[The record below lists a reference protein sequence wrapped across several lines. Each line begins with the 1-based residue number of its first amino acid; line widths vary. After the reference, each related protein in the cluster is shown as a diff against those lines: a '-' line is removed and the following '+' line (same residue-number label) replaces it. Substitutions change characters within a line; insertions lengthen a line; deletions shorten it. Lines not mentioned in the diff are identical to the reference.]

1 VFRFVPGLLLVLAP
15 AASHSSHSLAT
26 GCVLLP
32 PGSVELLNLDLKP
45 EALDFLGLPIEL
57 IRGSI
62 GRVQVRIKWRQPGM
76 KPSIV
81 IDDVFALARFKYEWT
96 REEQEHRWNLAI
108 QGAEASAK
116 AFLQARLKAES
127 PPGMLES
134 LGASIVDNL
143 QIQIRGIHIRFEDH
157 DSNPLSPFSFGVT
170 LESLTASVRAVW
182 CCHTLRCV
190 ALPTAATQTRVV
202 LPWLCLFCFPAR
214 AVNSRRM
221 KHGAPLARARKSLKM
236 MRRLLFSSASS

>member
-1 VFRFVPGLLLVLAP
+1 MFRFVPGLLLVLAP

-182 CCHTLRCV
+182 CCPHFV
-190 ALPTAATQTRVV
+190 ALPCPPRPLKHV
-202 LPWLCLFCFPAR
+202 LCCHGCASFVFLR
-214 AVNSRRM
+214 ALSTVD
-221 KHGAPLARARKSLKM
+221 G
-236 MRRLLFSSASS
+236 